1 MRTVPRT
8 RSRGAV
14 GPTSSARAELKLGAA
29 KVCGWLR
36 SKAERCRLTR
46 LCAPCA
52 PPVPVCLQR
61 YPFVVVYNDAKWNL
75 EKRFSDFA
83 ELDAALDTYFEKDE
97 DTTVGLAQLSAVAS
111 SRARV
116 RGTDNASR
124 RFCVCRCAYTLHEPA
139 LFCASCTCFCVRVET
154 ARNRP
159 ADWRA
164 TQQLP
169 EFPPKKY
176 FGSLSPALIKERQEA
191 LEKYMKHLVQD
202 KKVLQCK
209 ELRQFLETPDT
220 TNPDKHKEYDFGR
233 R

>member
-36 SKAERCRLTR
+36 TKAERCRLTR

-83 ELDAALDTYFEKDE
+83 ELDAALDTYFEKDD
-97 DTTVGLAQLSAVAS
+97 DTTVRLAQLSAVAS

-116 RGTDNASR
+116 RGIDNASMEVLCVPLR
-124 RFCVCRCAYTLHEPA
+124 LHLTRACAFLRFVHVFLR
-139 LFCASCTCFCVRVET
+139 
-154 ARNRP
+154 ARG
-159 ADWRA
+159 DS
-164 TQQLP
+164 TQ
-169 EFPPKKY
+169 PP
-176 FGSLSPALIKERQEA
+176 
-191 LEKYMKHLVQD
+191 
-202 KKVLQCK
+202 C
-209 ELRQFLETPDT
+209 
-220 TNPDKHKEYDFGR
+220 
-233 R
+233 